1 LAVVPYNGTVVQNDP
16 TGAQDRADA
25 LQARE
30 TVLSKTVDCLKVQV
44 KKHREV
50 IDLQS
55 DRIENLEIQKETL
68 NLKLHRADTV
78 IKKTDTVIK
87 KRDENTNH
95 LLQQLRQHHQMEVT
109 SLRSAHHVSDGM
121 YQQDLAA
128 LQHRYDHE
136 VADNRAQVAE
146 LQATIRRQQIQRQ
159 QAQNQEAEAW
169 NQEVLRQLLQ
179 AAENQVAENQVAE
192 NQVAEPQEDTPQEDA
207 PQEDIDA

>member
-1 LAVVPYNGTVVQNDP
+1 
-16 TGAQDRADA
+16 

-68 NLKLHRADTV
+68 NLKLHRADTVIKKTDTV